1 MSLNNAENTNNQQI
15 EDFSRDTA
23 AELEKVQSA
32 LKEKSFLLESSQNEL
47 TKLTNLNSEITSRMQ
62 LMHSRLDS
70 LSKAEIKAIYDEALT
85 AQQRLFVMRGQ
96 QEKFQSEQTWM
107 KQYIGFMEKA
117 KKAVENVKAGPQTA
131 QSSSTETVEMLMNVQ
146 EVERQRLSRQ
156 MHDGPA
162 QALSNFILQ
171 TEIAMRLFD
180 IDPARAKEELANLK
194 NSAMSTFTKVRNFIF
209 ELRPMMLDDI
219 GLVPTVKRYIETIK
233 EQSGLDISFM
243 ATGIETRLESYIEV
257 MIFRSVQELL
267 GNAVRH
273 SQATQVKVQLNIE
286 PDIVKVSVDDNGK
299 GFSMD
304 NLPDKSNLGL
314 KLIKDRCEMLGGHLV
329 IDSTEGR
336 GTRVSFEI
344 PLNKRKSEK
353 K

>member
-1 MSLNNAENTNNQQI
+1 MTLNNPDNANNQQFD
-15 EDFSRDTA
+15 DFSREIAT
-23 AELEKVQSA
+23 ELEKVQSA
-32 LKEKSFLLESSQNEL
+32 LKEKSFLLETSQNEL
-47 TKLTNLNSEITSRMQ
+47 NKLTNLNSEMTSKMQ
-62 LMHSRLDS
+62 LMQNRLDS
-70 LSKAEIKAIYDEALT
+70 LSKADIKAVFDEALT

-96 QEKFQSEQTWM
+96 LDKFQSEQNLM
-107 KQYIGFMEKA
+107 KQYVSFMEKT
-117 KKAVENVKAGPQTA
+117 KNILDNVKPNNQGS
-131 QSSSTETVEMLMNVQ
+131 QSSASETVEMLMNAQ

-180 IDPARAKEELANLK
+180 IDPARAKEELTNLK

-233 EQSGLDISFM
+233 EQSGLDISFV

-286 PDIVKVSVDDNGK
+286 PDEVKVSVDDNGK
-299 GFSMD
+299 GFSPE

-314 KLIKDRCEMLGGHLV
+314 KLIKDRSEMLGGHLE

-344 PLNKRKSEK
+344 PLK